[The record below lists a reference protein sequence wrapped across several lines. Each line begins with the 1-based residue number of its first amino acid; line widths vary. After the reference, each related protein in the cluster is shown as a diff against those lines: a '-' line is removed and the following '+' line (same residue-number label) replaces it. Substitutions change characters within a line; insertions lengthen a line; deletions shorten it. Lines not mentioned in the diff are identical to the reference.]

1 MSNVLH
7 VVTCRLPKEAVETFA
22 EFAAAH
28 ELDWTTVELPAAPD
42 VEARV
47 FAETAAAAVANRA
60 LILAELPGWLEPGQG
75 LLAPP
80 EVSTLA
86 REDWAETW
94 KQFFHTLRV
103 SERLVIKPTWETY
116 AAQPGDVVLE
126 LDPGMSFGT
135 GRHGTTQA
143 CLEFLDQYSSGLE
156 GQPFVDV
163 GTGSGILAMAGR
175 RLGLAP
181 VMACDNDPQAAAIA
195 RENLARAGLGEVT
208 VTAAGLEEWQPPVRG
223 RIVAANIL
231 APVLLEHAER
241 LRGWLATTAPSY
253 LLLSGILTEQYPA
266 ILERYQALG
275 LRECA
280 RRTLDEWTSGC
291 FVVLEPTADGTGF

>member
-1 MSNVLH
+1 
-7 VVTCRLPKEAVETFA
+7 
-22 EFAAAH
+22 
-28 ELDWTTVELPAAPD
+28 
-42 VEARV
+42 
-47 FAETAAAAVANRA
+47 
-60 LILAELPGWLEPGQG
+60 
-75 LLAPP
+75 
-80 EVSTLA
+80 
-86 REDWAETW
+86 
-94 KQFFHTLRV
+94 LRV

-143 CLEFLDQYSSGLE
+143 CLEFLDQYSRGLE
-156 GQPFVDV
+156 GQPLLDV
-163 GTGSGILAMAGR
+163 GTGSGILAMAGH
-175 RLGLAP
+175 RLGLTP
-181 VMACDNDPQAAAIA
+181 VMACDHDPQAVVIA
-195 RENLARAGLGEVT
+195 RDNLARAGLGAVT
-208 VTAAGLEEWQPPVRG
+208 VTAAALEEWQPPVRG
-223 RIVAANIL
+223 RIVVANIL

-266 ILERYQALG
+266 ILERYLALG

-291 FVVLEPTADGTGF
+291 FVALEPTGPGGGF